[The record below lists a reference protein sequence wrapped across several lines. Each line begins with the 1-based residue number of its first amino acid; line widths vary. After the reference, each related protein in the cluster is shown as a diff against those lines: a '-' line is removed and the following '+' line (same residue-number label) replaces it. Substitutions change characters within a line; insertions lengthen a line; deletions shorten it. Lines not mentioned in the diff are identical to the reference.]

1 MKVITATLRGKLDN
15 DYAFDGIKLA
25 FCTSAIKRHVKQI
38 SDWVTCREDMMKSL
52 RFRVNG
58 RSGKIDIRRTRL
70 LVYTR
75 ARYPSGALKDKE
87 KHYTTERKHSYVQL
101 QASLKL
107 IQHFERRLG
116 WPLTRVYKVDHML
129 SPLASIY
136 VVVGSSRWQKSTH
149 YLSLYLLMLRLGR
162 SGFQSKFEDHKELEE
177 ELATFVKKRSDD
189 AGFVKGTYHKWEL
202 FLQNQDKLFAG
213 RNLKHIFKKSSLADD
228 SNGYAEG
235 ISQLCVGWSRDLAL
249 NSRFKKLCEANGL
262 EQKEKVVATRKAVAQ
277 NAINRR

>member
-1 MKVITATLRGKLDN
+1 MKVITATLRGRLDN

-25 FCTSAIKRHVKQI
+25 FCTSAVKRHVKQI

-52 RFRVNG
+52 RFRING
-58 RSGKIDIRRTRL
+58 RSEKIDIRRARL

-75 ARYPSGALKDKE
+75 ARYPSGALKDKG
-87 KHYTTERKHSYVQL
+87 KYYATEQKRSHTQL

-129 SPLASIY
+129 SPVAFIY
-136 VVVGSSRWQKSTH
+136 MVVGSSRWQKSTH

-162 SGFQSKFEDHKELEE
+162 SGFQSKFEDHKELGE
-177 ELATFVKKRSDD
+177 ELATFARRRSDD
-189 AGFVKGTYHKWEL
+189 AGFVRSTYHKWEL

-213 RNLKHIFKKSSLADD
+213 RNLKHIFKKSSLANDN
-228 SNGYAEG
+228 NGYGEG
-235 ISQLCVGWSRDLAL
+235 INQLCVGWSRDLAL
-249 NSRFKKLCEANGL
+249 ASRFKKLCEANGL
-262 EQKEKVVATRKAVAQ
+262 EQVEKVTATRKAVAQ
-277 NAINRR
+277 NAVNRR